1 MNANFARRFLR
12 WLVSAAVLVLVV
24 VTIMFLLLELTPGEP
39 IQALVGNMPVPDDV
53 REGLARQF
61 GLDRPLLERYLTYM
75 ANMLT
80 GDFGFSYASRQEVLP
95 LVFDRLGNT
104 LLMVVPALVISSVLG
119 ILLGAWAAATRNRT
133 LDNLLSMSSIALFS
147 LPVFWV
153 GLMLILVFSVNLRW
167 LPPQGMRSYTSTGA
181 FSIPHLVL
189 PVVTMTITEF
199 AFKMRLMR
207 ASMIEVLGQD
217 YIDTARSKGLTRR
230 RILWSH
236 ALPNSM
242 LPMIT
247 VIGYS
252 IGYTIAGTVLI
263 EKVFGWPGMGMLL
276 YDSIQRSE
284 NLVVMAIL
292 FVTAVI
298 IIVVNLVTDILLGVA
313 DPRIRNRLR
322 SGGGI

>member
-1 MNANFARRFLR
+1 MGKRFLWRALR

-24 VTIMFLLLELTPGEP
+24 VTVMFLLLELTPGEP
-39 IQALVGNMPVPDDV
+39 IQALIGNMPVPDDV
-53 REGLARQF
+53 RASLAQQF
-61 GLDRPLLERYLTYM
+61 GLDRPLFERYLTYM
-75 ANMLT
+75 GNMLT
-80 GDFGFSYASRQEVLP
+80 GDFGFSYASRQQVLP
-95 LVFDRLGNT
+95 LVWEKLQNT
-104 LLMVVPALVISSVLG
+104 LVMTIPALILSAALG
-119 ILLGAWAAATRNRT
+119 IAIGAWSAITRNRV
-133 LDNLLSMSSIALFS
+133 LDNILSVTSIALFS
-147 LPVFWV
+147 LPGFWV
-153 GLMLILVFSVNLRW
+153 GLMLILIFAVRLDW
-167 LPPQGMRSYTSTGA
+167 LPTQGMRSYTSTGSY
-181 FSIPHLVL
+181 SIPHLIL
-189 PVVTMTITEF
+189 PVLTLTITEF

-217 YIDTARSKGLTRR
+217 FIDTARSKGLSRG

-252 IGYTIAGTVLI
+252 IGYTIAGTVLV

-292 FVTAVI
+292 FVASVS
-298 IIVVNLVTDILLGVA
+298 IIVINLLTDLILGLV
-313 DPRIRNRLR
+313 DPRIRARIK
-322 SGGGI
+322 SGGGR

>member
-1 MNANFARRFLR
+1 MGKRFLWRALR

-24 VTIMFLLLELTPGEP
+24 VTVMFLLLELTPGEP
-39 IQALVGNMPVPDDV
+39 IQALIGNMPVPDDV
-53 REGLARQF
+53 RASLAQQF
-61 GLDRPLLERYLTYM
+61 GLDRPLFERYLTYM
-75 ANMLT
+75 GNMLT
-80 GDFGFSYASRQEVLP
+80 GDFGFSYASRQQVLP
-95 LVFDRLGNT
+95 LVWEKLQNT
-104 LLMVVPALVISSVLG
+104 LVMTIPALILSAALG
-119 ILLGAWAAATRNRT
+119 IAIGAWSAITRNRV
-133 LDNLLSMSSIALFS
+133 LDNILSVTSIALFS
-147 LPVFWV
+147 LPGFWV
-153 GLMLILVFSVNLRW
+153 GLMLILIFAVRLDW
-167 LPPQGMRSYTSTGA
+167 LPTQGMRSYTSTGSY
-181 FSIPHLVL
+181 SIPHLIL
-189 PVVTMTITEF
+189 PVLTLTITEF

-217 YIDTARSKGLTRR
+217 FIDTARSKGLSRG

-252 IGYTIAGTVLI
+252 IGYTVAGTVLV

-292 FVTAVI
+292 FVASVS
-298 IIVVNLVTDILLGVA
+298 IIVINLLTDLILGLV
-313 DPRIRNRLR
+313 DPRIRARIK
-322 SGGGI
+322 SGGGR

>member
-1 MNANFARRFLR
+1 MNATFAKRFLR
-12 WLVSAAVLVLVV
+12 WLVSAVVLTLVV
-24 VTIMFLLLELTPGEP
+24 VTVMFLLLELTPGEP
-39 IQALVGNMPVPDDV
+39 IQALIGNMPVPDDV
-53 REGLARQF
+53 RASLAAQF

-95 LVFDRLGNT
+95 LVWERLQNT
-104 LLMVVPALVISSVLG
+104 LIMTIPALVISAVLG
-119 ILLGAWAAATRNRT
+119 IALGAWAAVTRNRT
-133 LDNLLSMSSIALFS
+133 LDNLLSMLSIALFS
-147 LPVFWV
+147 LPGFWV
-153 GLMLILVFSVNLRW
+153 GLMLILIFAVNLDW
-167 LPPQGMRSYTSTGA
+167 LPTQGMRSYTSTGA
-181 FSIPHLVL
+181 FSLPHLVL
-189 PVVTMTITEF
+189 PVVTLTITEF

-207 ASMIEVLGQD
+207 ATMIEVLGQD
-217 YIDTARSKGLTRR
+217 YIDTARSKGLGRAR
-230 RILWSH
+230 VVWSH

-252 IGYTIAGTVLI
+252 IGYTVAGTVLV

-292 FVTAVI
+292 FVTATS
-298 IIVVNLVTDILLGVA
+298 IIVINLLTDLILGFV

-322 SGGGI
+322 AGGGL

>member
-1 MNANFARRFLR
+1 MRTKFLWRALR
-12 WLVSAAVLVLVV
+12 WLISAALLILVV
-24 VTIMFLLLELTPGEP
+24 VTVMFLLLELTPGEP
-39 IQALVGNMPVPDDV
+39 IQALIGNMPVPDDV
-53 REGLARQF
+53 RASLATQF
-61 GLDRPLLERYLTYM
+61 GLDRPPFERYLTYM
-75 ANMLT
+75 GNMLT

-95 LVFDRLGNT
+95 LVWDKLQNT
-104 LLMVVPALVISSVLG
+104 LIMTIPALVLSSVLG
-119 ILLGAWAAATRNRT
+119 IAIGAWSAITRNRL
-133 LDNLLSMSSIALFS
+133 LDNILSVTSIALFS
-147 LPVFWV
+147 LPGFWV
-153 GLMLILVFSVNLRW
+153 GLMLILIFAVRLDW
-167 LPPQGMRSYTSTGA
+167 LPTQGMRSFTSTGSY
-181 FSIPHLVL
+181 SIPHLVL
-189 PVVTMTITEF
+189 PVLTLTITEF

-217 YIDTARSKGLTRR
+217 FIDTARSKGLSRG

-252 IGYTIAGTVLI
+252 IGYTVAGTVLV

-292 FVTAVI
+292 FVASVS
-298 IIVVNLVTDILLGVA
+298 IIVINLLTDLVLGLV
-313 DPRIRNRLR
+313 DPRIRARLAH
-322 SGGGI
+322 GGGA